1 MRFFKFIIVLFISAL
16 ITNCSSSDSE
26 ESTIILSNTNI
37 AGSYSITSLNT
48 DMKVTS
54 VTQVGGVSVPLDVAT
69 ASNNGDT
76 FQIDF
81 QLEKNGSFKAI
92 GQFRMISKVT
102 PAIGNPETETVI
114 LDIDTSGTFD
124 LDTTNNTIQFNVSFG
139 DFLSGTFNIT
149 TFNETVLILYQET
162 EETEDSITTE
172 METTIS
178 FVRN

>member
-16 ITNCSSSDSE
+16 ITNCSSDSE
-26 ESTIILSNTNI
+26 EPTIILSNTNI
-37 AGSYSITSLNT
+37 AGSYGITNLNT

-54 VTQVGGVSVPLDVAT
+54 VTQVGGVSVPLNVAT

-172 METTIS
+172 IKTTIG

>member
-1 MRFFKFIIVLFISAL
+1 MKFSKVIIILIISVLVV
-16 ITNCSSSDSE
+16 NCDNDPKE
-26 ESTIILSNTNI
+26 PTIILSNTNI

-48 DMKVTS
+48 EMKVTS

-69 ASNNGDT
+69 ASSNGDT

-81 QLEKNGSFKAI
+81 QLEENGSFKAI

-114 LDIDTSGTFD
+114 LDVDASGTFD

-149 TFNETVLILYQET
+149 TFNETVLVLYQET
-162 EETEDSITTE
+162 EETEDPITTE

-178 FVRN
+178 FVRS

>member
-1 MRFFKFIIVLFISAL
+1 MKLSKVIIILIISVLVV
-16 ITNCSSSDSE
+16 NCDNDPKE
-26 ESTIILSNTNI
+26 PTIILSNTNI

-48 DMKVTS
+48 EMKVTS

-81 QLEKNGSFKAI
+81 QLEENGSFKAI

-102 PAIGNPETETVI
+102 PTIGNPETETVI

-149 TFNETVLILYQET
+149 TFNETVLVLYQET
-162 EETEDSITTE
+162 EETEDPITTE

-178 FVRN
+178 FVRS

>member
-1 MRFFKFIIVLFISAL
+1 MKLSKVIIILIISVLVV
-16 ITNCSSSDSE
+16 NCDNDPKE
-26 ESTIILSNTNI
+26 PTIILSNTNI

-48 DMKVTS
+48 EMKVTS

-69 ASNNGDT
+69 ASSNGDT

-81 QLEKNGSFKAI
+81 QLEENGSFKAI

-124 LDTTNNTIQFNVSFG
+124 LDTTNNTIQLNVSFG

-149 TFNETVLILYQET
+149 TFNETVLVLYQET
-162 EETEDSITTE
+162 EETEDPITTE

-178 FVRN
+178 FVRS

>member
-1 MRFFKFIIVLFISAL
+1 MKLSKIIIILIISVLVI
-16 ITNCSSSDSE
+16 NCDNDSKE
-26 ESTIILSNTNI
+26 PTIILSNTNI

-48 DMKVTS
+48 EMKVTS

-81 QLEKNGSFKAI
+81 QLEENGSFKAI

-124 LDTTNNTIQFNVSFG
+124 VDTTNNTINFSSSVG
-139 DFLSGTFNIT
+139 DFLSGTFDIV
-149 TFNETVLILYQET
+149 TFNETSLVLYQEA

-172 METTIS
+172 MEATIS

>member
-1 MRFFKFIIVLFISAL
+1 MKLSKVIIILIISVLVV
-16 ITNCSSSDSE
+16 NCDNDPKE
-26 ESTIILSNTNI
+26 PTIILSNTNI

-48 DMKVTS
+48 EMKVTS

-81 QLEKNGSFKAI
+81 QLEENGSFKAI

-102 PAIGNPETETVI
+102 PTIGNPETETVI

-149 TFNETVLILYQET
+149 TFNETVLVLYQET
-162 EETEDSITTE
+162 EETEDPITTE
-172 METTIS
+172 METTIR

>member
-1 MRFFKFIIVLFISAL
+1 MKFSKVIIILIISVLVV
-16 ITNCSSSDSE
+16 NCDNDPKE
-26 ESTIILSNTNI
+26 PTIILSNTNI

-48 DMKVTS
+48 EMKVTS

-81 QLEKNGSFKAI
+81 QLEENGSFKAI

-102 PAIGNPETETVI
+102 PTIGNPETETVI

-149 TFNETVLILYQET
+149 TFNETVLVLYQET
-162 EETEDSITTE
+162 EETEDPITTE

-178 FVRN
+178 FVRS

>member
-16 ITNCSSSDSE
+16 ITNCSSDSE
-26 ESTIILSNTNI
+26 EPTIILSNTNI
-37 AGSYSITSLNT
+37 AGSYGITNLNT

-54 VTQVGGVSVPLDVAT
+54 VTQVGGVSVPLNVAT

>member
-1 MRFFKFIIVLFISAL
+1 MKLSKVIIILIISVLVV
-16 ITNCSSSDSE
+16 NCDNDPKE
-26 ESTIILSNTNI
+26 PTIILSNTNI

-48 DMKVTS
+48 EMKVTS

-81 QLEKNGSFKAI
+81 QLEENGSFKAI

-102 PAIGNPETETVI
+102 PTIGNPETETVI

-149 TFNETVLILYQET
+149 TFNETVLVLYQET
-162 EETEDSITTE
+162 EETEEPITTE

-178 FVRN
+178 FARS

>member
-1 MRFFKFIIVLFISAL
+1 MKLSKIIIILIISVLVI
-16 ITNCSSSDSE
+16 NCDNDSKE
-26 ESTIILSNTNI
+26 PTIILSNTNI

-48 DMKVTS
+48 EMKVTS

-81 QLEKNGSFKAI
+81 QLEENGSFKAI

-124 LDTTNNTIQFNVSFG
+124 VDTTNNTINFSSSVG
-139 DFLSGTFNIT
+139 DFLSGTFDIV
-149 TFNETVLILYQET
+149 TFNETSLVLYQEA

-172 METTIS
+172 METSIS

>member
-1 MRFFKFIIVLFISAL
+1 MKLSKVIIILIISVLVV
-16 ITNCSSSDSE
+16 NCDNDPKE
-26 ESTIILSNTNI
+26 PTVILSNTNI

-48 DMKVTS
+48 EMKVTS

-81 QLEKNGSFKAI
+81 QLEENGSFKAI

-102 PAIGNPETETVI
+102 PTIGNPETETVI

-149 TFNETVLILYQET
+149 TFNETVLVLYQET
-162 EETEDSITTE
+162 EETEDPITTE

-178 FVRN
+178 FVRS

>member
-1 MRFFKFIIVLFISAL
+1 MKFSKVIIILIISVLVVNCDNDSKELTIVL
-16 ITNCSSSDSE
+16 
-26 ESTIILSNTNI
+26 SNSNI

-48 DMKVTS
+48 EMKVTS

-69 ASNNGDT
+69 ASSNGDT

-81 QLEKNGSFKAI
+81 QLEENGSFKAI

-114 LDIDTSGTFD
+114 LDIDASGTFD
-124 LDTTNNTIQFNVSFG
+124 LDTTNNTIQLNVSFG
-139 DFLSGTFNIT
+139 DFLSGTFNIN
-149 TFNETVLILYQET
+149 TFNETVLVLYQET
-162 EETEDSITTE
+162 EETEDPITTE
-172 METTIS
+172 METTIR